1 MNFGTAIAFLT
12 LVLLPSAN
20 AMPDTLGRPT
30 WREVVSSSTPSPP
43 PERLRTKQAAL
54 QKGAKLARMRG
65 KYKANAVQLPQHW
78 VRSEDPAHP
87 KMRIPIDLEDAHSM
101 NVMPENSF
109 WKDHDSDVSCLAR
122 VRICSLCVHAG
133 PLGIIA
139 GDATIHA
146 NSENV

>member
-43 PERLRTKQAAL
+43 PERLHTKQAAL
-54 QKGAKLARMRG
+54 RKGAKLARMRG

-109 WKDHDSDVSCLAR
+109 WKDHDSDVSYPPVFASALY
-122 VRICSLCVHAG
+122 VHAG
-133 PLGIIA
+133 ALGIIA

-146 NSENV
+146 NSENL